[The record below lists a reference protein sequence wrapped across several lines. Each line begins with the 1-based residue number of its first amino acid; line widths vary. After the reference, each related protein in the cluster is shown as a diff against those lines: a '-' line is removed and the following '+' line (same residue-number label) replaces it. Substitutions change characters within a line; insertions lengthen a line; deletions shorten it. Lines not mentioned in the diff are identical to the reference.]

1 MPNAVHTEDNS
12 VWTVFFMWKL
22 LKSAVAILLVIGA
35 IYTYSIYRDRQA
47 LNDQIIRLHVVA
59 DTDAPVDQE
68 VKLLVRDE
76 ILRLVNTIKNGA
88 ASKEEAL
95 TQLREQLPVL
105 QEAANEILQQ
115 VGKKYEAVVTLQEE
129 AFPTREYDTF
139 SLPAG
144 VYDSLR
150 VTIGSGEGKNWWCVV
165 FPDLCAPAAAAG
177 VEDVAVEAGF
187 SDTLG
192 KTLTK
197 EEGYEVRFWI
207 LDCFGKLQN
216 FLHMG

>member
-1 MPNAVHTEDNS
+1 
-12 VWTVFFMWKL
+12 MWKL
-22 LKSAVAILLVIGA
+22 LKSFVVILLIIGA
-35 IYTYSIYRDRQA
+35 VYIYSVYRDRQT

-59 DTDAPVDQE
+59 DTDDPIDQE

-76 ILRLVNTIKNGA
+76 VLRLVDTVKNSA
-88 ASKEEAL
+88 KSKEDAL
-95 TQLREQLPVL
+95 TQLREQLPAL
-105 QEAANEILQQ
+105 QEAANGVLQQ
-115 VGKKYEAVVTLQEE
+115 VGKHYEAVVTLQEE
-129 AFPTREYDTF
+129 AFPTRVYDTF

-165 FPDLCAPAAAAG
+165 FPDLCVPAASSE
-177 VEDVAVEAGF
+177 VEDTAVEAGF
-187 SDTLG
+187 SDTLS
-192 KTLTK
+192 KTLTRS
-197 EEGYEVRFWI
+197 EGYEVRFWF